1 MPMITIEDGTKSY
14 WTDLRTFSSTAAS
27 SSVPPASGFVA
38 LDWSG
43 QLPEE
48 VEIRFNPVTTTGSP
62 SEVIYS
68 IWRYLGGKVDKI
80 SNITVVSADFNAPI
94 PSVLRFDGDSIWVTV
109 SFTGG
114 STPTVSGLVQYRVIK

>member
-1 MPMITIEDGTKSY
+1 MTTIEDGTKSY

-27 SSVPPASGFVA
+27 SSVPPASGFIA

-94 PSVLRFDGDSIWVTV
+94 RSCDVIFPSIMSPNLDTIYSRGKVFEVK
-109 SFTGG
+109 F
-114 STPTVSGLVQYRVIK
+114 